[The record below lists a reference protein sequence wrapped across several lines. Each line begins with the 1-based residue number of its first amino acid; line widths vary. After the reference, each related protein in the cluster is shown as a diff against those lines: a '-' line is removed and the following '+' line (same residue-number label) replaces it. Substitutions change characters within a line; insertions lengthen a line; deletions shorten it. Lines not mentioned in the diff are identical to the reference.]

1 MDQKPLN
8 ILFLC
13 SWYPNPDSITN
24 GIFIKRH
31 AQALSLKHHVTVL
44 FIKSIEADAEQY
56 IETNDGN
63 LKEILFFYPKSKV
76 IIPIIGSLF
85 KFLKFKS
92 NYKRQIDA
100 LKSNFDIIHLNTIF
114 PAAIPTIYVLRKFPS
129 AKLFITE
136 HWSGY
141 YPEDGSYKGFL
152 IKFYTQKIVAQAKA
166 IFVISDKL
174 KNAMQ
179 SHNLV
184 GNYELINNVVD
195 TSVFKPL
202 LTENN
207 ITEGLQILHVSSLV
221 DKEKNITGI
230 IKIAELLKQKN
241 FQFNITIIGD
251 NVDEINKHKELAYN
265 NLSTSE
271 IKFVGYKNASEIA
284 DYMNKSDVF
293 LLFSNYEGMPVVL
306 LEAMACGLPVITT
319 NVGQVN
325 QMVTPAMGIVLNSNN
340 INECVEKLCIFKRSD
355 FLNSELMHQEIE
367 KLYSYE
373 SICKT
378 LTKFYTN
385 N

>member
-76 IIPIIGSLF
+76 KIPIIGSLF

-179 SHNLV
+179 SHNLG
-184 GNYELINNVVD
+184 GNYELINDVVD
-195 TSVFKPL
+195 TSVFEPL

>member
-1 MDQKPLN
+1 M
-8 ILFLC
+8 
-13 SWYPNPDSITN
+13 
-24 GIFIKRH
+24 
-31 AQALSLKHHVTVL
+31 
-44 FIKSIEADAEQY
+44 
-56 IETNDGN
+56 
-63 LKEILFFYPKSKV
+63 
-76 IIPIIGSLF
+76 
-85 KFLKFKS
+85 
-92 NYKRQIDA
+92 
-100 LKSNFDIIHLNTIF
+100 NTIF
-114 PAAIPTIYVLRKFPS
+114 PAAIPTIYALRKFPS

-152 IKFYTQKIVAQAKA
+152 MKFYTQKIVAKAKA

-221 DKEKNITGI
+221 EKEKNITGI

-251 NVDEINKHKELAYN
+251 NVDEINKHKELAYK
-265 NLSTSE
+265 NLIKSE
-271 IKFVGYKNASEIA
+271 INFVGYKTPTEISN
-284 DYMNKSDVF
+284 DMNKADVF

-373 SICKT
+373 SVCKT

>member
-1 MDQKPLN
+1 M
-8 ILFLC
+8 
-13 SWYPNPDSITN
+13 
-24 GIFIKRH
+24 
-31 AQALSLKHHVTVL
+31 
-44 FIKSIEADAEQY
+44 
-56 IETNDGN
+56 
-63 LKEILFFYPKSKV
+63 
-76 IIPIIGSLF
+76 
-85 KFLKFKS
+85 
-92 NYKRQIDA
+92 
-100 LKSNFDIIHLNTIF
+100 
-114 PAAIPTIYVLRKFPS
+114 
-129 AKLFITE
+129 
-136 HWSGY
+136 
-141 YPEDGSYKGFL
+141 
-152 IKFYTQKIVAQAKA
+152 
-166 IFVISDKL
+166 
-174 KNAMQ
+174 
-179 SHNLV
+179 
-184 GNYELINNVVD
+184 
-195 TSVFKPL
+195 
-202 LTENN
+202 
-207 ITEGLQILHVSSLV
+207 
-221 DKEKNITGI
+221 
-230 IKIAELLKQKN
+230 KQKK

-373 SICKT
+373 SLCKT

>member
-76 IIPIIGSLF
+76 KIPIIGSLF